1 MAPYLFN
8 PSKGGY
14 PYFPHRFGT
23 GRGGLTVYCLFA
35 GWEERCNLPRDA
47 DYSVCKGFSWPHHGL
62 LSSQRLDVGFESE
75 SVSHSVISDS
85 SVTPWTVACQVPLS
99 MNSPGKNTGV
109 GSHFLLQ
116 GIFPI
121 QGSNARPPQCRWVL
135 HHLSHQD
142 VGFGKSKDDMASL
155 LPGLSSPP

>member
-23 GRGGLTVYCLFA
+23 VRGGLTVYCLFA

-47 DYSVCKGFSWPHHGL
+47 DYSVCKGFSWLHHGL
-62 LSSQRLDVGFESE
+62 LNSQRLDVGFESE

-121 QGSNARPPQCRWVL
+121 QGSNPHPLQCRWVL